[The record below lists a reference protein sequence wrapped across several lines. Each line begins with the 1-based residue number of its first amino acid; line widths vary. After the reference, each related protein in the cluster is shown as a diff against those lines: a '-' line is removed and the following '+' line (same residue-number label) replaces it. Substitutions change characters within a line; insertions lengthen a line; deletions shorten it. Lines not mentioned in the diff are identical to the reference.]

1 MDSFPP
7 QQTYEK
13 KHDQLKNQD
22 NFHPVKKQ
30 IF

>member
-13 KHDQLKNQD
+13 KHDELKNQD